1 MTASSAA
8 VVHAIRGPILLITL
22 GVLVTTDHFGGY
34 SFGRTWPLLLI
45 VFGLLIL
52 IEKMLRAT
60 TPTPAGPGTAP
71 GPGGTAS

>member
-1 MTASSAA
+1 MTGGGAA

-22 GVLVTTDHFGGY
+22 GVLVAVDHFGVY

-52 IEKMLRAT
+52 IEKTLRVT
-60 TPTPAGPGTAP
+60 P
-71 GPGGTAS
+71 GPGGTPS